1 MNDNDKQL
9 LKNTPSMVKGIA
21 VQVEH
26 LNGGNNLSLSLK
38 DVCGMA
44 ECGLALG
51 CQISEAEKVNTTK
64 LISECLIGGFL
75 FGCLFGL
82 LAANLAN
89 R

>member
-1 MNDNDKQL
+1 MNNCDKQL
-9 LKNTPSMVKGIA
+9 LKNTPSMIKGIA

-26 LNGGNNLSLSLK
+26 LNGRNNHSLSLK
-38 DVCGMA
+38 DACGIA
-44 ECGLALG
+44 EFGFALG
-51 CQISEAEKVNTTK
+51 CQISETDKVNTTK
-64 LISECLIGGFL
+64 LVSECLIGGIL

>member
-9 LKNTPSMVKGIA
+9 LKNSPSIIKGIA
-21 VQVEH
+21 VQAEH
-26 LNGGNNLSLSLK
+26 LKGRNNIPLSLK

-44 ECGLALG
+44 EFGLALS